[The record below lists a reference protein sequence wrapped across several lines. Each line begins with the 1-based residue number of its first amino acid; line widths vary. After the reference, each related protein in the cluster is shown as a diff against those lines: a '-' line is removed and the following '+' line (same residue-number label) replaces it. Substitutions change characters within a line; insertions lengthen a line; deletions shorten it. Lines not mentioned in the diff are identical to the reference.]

1 VAETPHSA
9 LPDLVAFSEG
19 FLERFPEDSA
29 QGVGDL
35 RGDADTGHRVMLEMI
50 RERGTPVTLL
60 DFGCG
65 LSRLNDVLVREGPSG
80 VTYVG
85 LDVSD
90 RFLEASRQ
98 RYPSVTYL
106 KKDVLAE
113 DIDDLPEFDYIVM
126 NGILTYRGERT
137 DEEMWAYLRAL
148 VTRLFPQARRGLAF
162 NMHSKQVDWERED
175 LFHVALDPLVSWLSR
190 AVSRHVV
197 IRADYGLY
205 DFTAYVYRHPSDPER
220 AGARRTLRGVDEDA
234 PGAGAPGQSS
244 SPAR

>member
-1 VAETPHSA
+1 MTDLPNAA
-9 LPDLVAFSEG
+9 LPDIVAFSEG
-19 FLERFPEDSA
+19 FLEDYGHDSA

-35 RGDADTGHRVMLEMI
+35 RGDQDSGHRVMLEMI
-50 RERGTPVTLL
+50 RDPGSPVTLL

-65 LSRLNDVLVREGPSG
+65 LSRLNDVLVREGPAG

-98 RYPSVTYL
+98 RYPDVTYL
-106 KKDVLAE
+106 KLDILA
-113 DIDDLPEFDYIVM
+113 DGIDELPEFDYVVM
-126 NGILTYRGERT
+126 NGLFTYRGDRT
-137 DEEMWAYLRAL
+137 DEELWAYMRAL
-148 VTRLFPQARRGLAF
+148 VNGVWPRVRQGLAF

-175 LFHVALDPLVSWLSR
+175 LFHVAFDPLVSWLSR
-190 AVSRHVV
+190 EVSRHVV

-205 DFTAYVYRHPSDPER
+205 DITVYVYRHPSDPER
-220 AGARRTLRGVDEDA
+220 AGARRLLRGPDEA
-234 PGAGAPGQSS
+234 PGGGQSS